1 MKFET
6 KGCPIKKPFY
16 FTNME
21 ECVLKT
27 LREMLQQ
34 RGYEVFYDEEENMAG
49 RKGRTSTIVVFFNL
63 APKVNND
70 RIQEYITKMRH
81 LNYTHAI
88 VVYQLS
94 VTPPA
99 EKVLQELQGLRI
111 EMFQSIP
118 YFQRAKSKVLK
129 MSLEQKFL
137 FYPTLTPWLVFM
149 IFRKAILSKLR
160 DQMALFVIVLSNKNL
175 FHILKINF
183 LY

>member
-1 MKFET
+1 
-6 KGCPIKKPFY
+6 
-16 FTNME
+16 ME
-21 ECVLKT
+21 ECVVKT

-34 RGYEVFYDEEENMAG
+34 RGYQVFYDEESNMAG

-70 RIQEYITKMRH
+70 RIQEYITKMKN

-111 EMFQSIP
+111 EMFQSRTLRYNITEHRLVPKHTLLSKSEIKTFKDEFGTKIP
-118 YFQRAKSKVLK
+118 
-129 MSLEQKFL
+129 
-137 FYPTLTPWLVFM
+137 
-149 IFRKAILSKLR
+149 ILSYNDSIARFYDFQKGDIIKIER
-160 DQMALFVIVLSNKNL
+160 PNGFVCYRIVK
-175 FHILKINF
+175 
-183 LY
+183 